1 MKRMFLLLLG
11 ASLLLTACED
21 YGKSVKINEKSEVF
35 YKGDGV
41 SEAEAKNLGAF
52 LLKQEYFNTADERTV
67 QLMKDGDSYVV
78 KFIVDQEKIKQQDST
93 TVVTGFKVWHM
104 WIQDNVFNG
113 AKLRLVLAD
122 DKLKDLQEVGQFT
135 AEEKAQINA
144 EEGGTGTSSQLSSDS
159 ANADPSVNADTQTG
173 GNQ

>member
-1 MKRMFLLLLG
+1 
-11 ASLLLTACED
+11 
-21 YGKSVKINEKSEVF
+21 
-35 YKGDGV
+35 
-41 SEAEAKNLGAF
+41 
-52 LLKQEYFNTADERTV
+52 
-67 QLMKDGDSYVV
+67 MKDGDSYVV